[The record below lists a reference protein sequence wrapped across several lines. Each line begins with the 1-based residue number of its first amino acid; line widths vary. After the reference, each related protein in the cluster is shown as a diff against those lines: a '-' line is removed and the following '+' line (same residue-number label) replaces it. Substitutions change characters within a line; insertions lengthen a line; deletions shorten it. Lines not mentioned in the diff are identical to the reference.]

1 MLLLNWK
8 EEMWKCWCDMP
19 RMYMKVVPRTKFV
32 LLKVPLSTC
41 YEEKFGG
48 DRYVFTVSMY
58 AERCMSQKLN
68 VTCVM
73 DATKLQQKEEEETKD
88 WYYHNVQ
95 EWDDY
100 GMDHHTLLRTNE
112 SSNGAVEEQFV
123 KMCANHWKEQ
133 PNTLIALYDDR
144 GGWGYASYLVG
155 YYMCAV
161 YKAPVHV
168 ALASLAT
175 LNRSNTGC
183 YDLKL
188 VQKLQ
193 STFHG
198 TKPISF
204 PITQLPSWWYDDT
217 ETKDN
222 KEEVIIIPPC
232 PKKRPLVSET
242 TTTTSNN
249 NKLLKSATPNQL
261 QKCWIPLPKT
271 SNRYKRALAVYQQL
285 INSGNQQKQQQHQQP
300 SELLLTQKNKL
311 QHCNYK
317 LVWYPNGISGFLLFL
332 HDGVFFITTNA
343 TDMNVNQLQPSIQI
357 PSPQNPKQYQHRTLL
372 QVTIVSSSDN
382 IGVVM
387 IQDIIAHNGGIVV
400 HKSWKQRYAYWMDGV
415 IKVFA
420 SYKNNNKSPIKLHGM
435 EHFSP
440 DQIHDKWTTKT
451 NHPSYRIHG
460 LLLIST
466 NSSFFT
472 NDHHIL
478 PSDSL
483 QSKSYRQE
491 IIDQIN
497 QFNTTTNN
505 SNNNK

>member
-58 AERCMSQKLN
+58 ADRCVSQKLN

-73 DATKLQQKEEEETKD
+73 DATKLQQEEEQEETKN

-100 GMDHHTLLRTNE
+100 GMDHHTLQSDTK
-112 SSNGAVEEQFV
+112 STVEEEFV

-144 GGWGYASYLVG
+144 GGWGYASYLIA
-155 YYMCAV
+155 YHMCAV
-161 YKAPVHV
+161 FKAPVHA

-175 LNRSNTGC
+175 INKSTTGC
-183 YDLKL
+183 YDLRL

-198 TKPISF
+198 TRPISF
-204 PITQLPSWWYDDT
+204 PISQLPSWWYDDT
-217 ETKDN
+217 GIKDN
-222 KEEVIIIPPC
+222 NKEVITISPC
-232 PKKRPLVSET
+232 PKKRALESET
-242 TTTTSNN
+242 DNDN
-249 NKLLKSATPNQL
+249 HKNKLLKSATPNQL
-261 QKCWIPLPKT
+261 PKCWMPLPKT
-271 SNRYKRALAVYQQL
+271 SNRYKRALTVYQQL
-285 INSGNQQKQQQHQQP
+285 ITSGNKKKQQQP
-300 SELLLTQKNKL
+300 SELLLSHKEKL
-311 QHCNYK
+311 QHSNYK
-317 LVWYPNGISGFLLFL
+317 LVWYPNGIFGFLLFL
-332 HDGVFFITTNA
+332 HDGVFLITTNN
-343 TDMNVNQLQPSIQI
+343 TEMNVHQLQPTIQI

-372 QVTIVSSSDN
+372 QATIVTSSDN
-382 IGVVM
+382 ISAVVV
-387 IQDIIAHNGGIVV
+387 QDIIAHNGGIVV
-400 HKSWKQRYAYWMDGV
+400 HKSWKQRCAYWMDGV
-415 IKVFA
+415 INVFV
-420 SYKNNNKSPIKLHGM
+420 SNKNNNKSPIKLHGM
-435 EHFSP
+435 ENFSL
-440 DQIHDKWTTKT
+440 DQLHDRWTTKT
-451 NHPSYRIHG
+451 NHPFYPIHG
-460 LLLIST
+460 LLLVST

-478 PSDSL
+478 PSGSL
-483 QSKSYRQE
+483 QLKSYRQE
-491 IIDQIN
+491 LLDQIN

-505 SNNNK
+505 GNN